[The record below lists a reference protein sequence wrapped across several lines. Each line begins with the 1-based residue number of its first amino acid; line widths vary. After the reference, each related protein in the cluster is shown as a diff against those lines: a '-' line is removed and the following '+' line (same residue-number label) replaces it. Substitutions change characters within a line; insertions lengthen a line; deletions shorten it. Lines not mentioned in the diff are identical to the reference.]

1 MPDDSPESRAL
12 VNEVETN
19 ARVLLAMINNVL
31 DAAKL
36 EAGTLSLA
44 QDEFDVYDLAG
55 QVKAT
60 MGPLAKKKDCLLY
73 TSRGV

>member
-55 QVKAT
+55 K
-60 MGPLAKKKDCLLY
+60 
-73 TSRGV
+73 